1 VLLYIVELVL
11 KRNPLDVLTS
21 EVMFMIYK
29 DAYLYIYI
37 YTDIYKHVFICIY
50 LR

>member
-21 EVMFMIYK
+21 EVIFIIYK
-29 DAYLYIYI
+29 DGYLYIYI
-37 YTDIYKHVFICIY
+37 YIDLYKH
-50 LR
+50 